1 MLRAAR
7 QAGARRQRFR
17 SGLRAVAFGLFSN
30 LGLIALKGVV
40 GVLGHSDALV
50 ADAVHSGADL
60 VNSLFA
66 FMSLLISRRPPDP
79 THPYGHGR
87 AEALSATFAS
97 FIIGAAGLLVAWD
110 SIGVLRSGQHEAPS
124 WLTLWAALAALA
136 VKLGL
141 SVYAGRVARR
151 IRSKAVLADARD
163 HLNDVVASAF
173 VVAGILIA
181 RLGYP
186 LFDPLA
192 SFLVAGFILY
202 TAVEIFRDAARE
214 LMDTSL
220 AAPLAERILCEVVQV
235 PGVRC
240 ITGIAGRTLADIT
253 LVEIHLDVDPQMTVG
268 EAGLLIDAIKSRV
281 ISAEPEVNHVVVEMN
296 SSMYEP
302 EALTVTRRPPASEE
316 IGQ

>member
-1 MLRAAR
+1 MQADARA
-7 QAGARRQRFR
+7 GSRRERYR
-17 SGLRAVAFGLFSN
+17 SGLRAVAFGLLSN
-30 LGLIALKGVV
+30 LGLIALKGTI
-40 GVLGHSDALV
+40 GVLGHSEALV

-60 VNSLFA
+60 INSLFA
-66 FMSLLISRRPPDP
+66 FVSLLISRRPPDP

-110 SIGVLRSGQHEAPS
+110 AIGSLIGGHREPPD

-136 VKLGL
+136 LKLGL
-141 SVYAGRVARR
+141 SAYAGRVGRR

-186 LFDPLA
+186 IFDPVAGL
-192 SFLVAGFILY
+192 LVAGFILY

-220 AAPLAERILCEVVQV
+220 SAPLAERILCEVEQV
-235 PGVRC
+235 AGVRC
-240 ITGIAGRTLADIT
+240 ISGIAGRTLADIT
-253 LVEIHLDVDPQMTVG
+253 LVEIHLDVDPAMTVG
-268 EAGLLIDAIKSRV
+268 EAGRLIDEIKRRV
-281 ISAEPEVNHVVVEMN
+281 TAAEPEVNHVVVEMN
-296 SSMYEP
+296 SGMSEP
-302 EALTVTRRPPASEE
+302 EALAVTRRPPPPAP
-316 IGQ
+316 